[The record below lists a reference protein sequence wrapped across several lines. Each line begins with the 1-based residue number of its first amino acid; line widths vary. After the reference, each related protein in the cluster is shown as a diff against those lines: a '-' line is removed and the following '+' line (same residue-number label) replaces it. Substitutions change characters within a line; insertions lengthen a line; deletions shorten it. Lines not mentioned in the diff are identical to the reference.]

1 MIWPFTRSPRIELPD
16 AEAMRLAALKA
27 MPQVSPRTPLAEL
40 RWVVVDVE
48 TGGLNPQTDPLL
60 SIGAVEIRNR
70 QISLGTGFEAGLQQ
84 AAATSHENILIH
96 GLTHSQQLAGMAAKD
111 ALLDFAEFAAGAPF
125 VAFHASFD
133 RTALQVA
140 MQKELG
146 WNFPGRWLDAA
157 VIAPLLFPDLAKA
170 CRSLDDWLAALSIQN
185 YARHSAVAD
194 AAATAQL
201 WLILLEA
208 AGRQRIHTLKDLEAL
223 AQARKWLGGLVI
235 SIF

>member
-1 MIWPFTRSPRIELPD
+1 MIWPFSRKPRIELS
-16 AEAMRLAALKA
+16 EAQAARLAALEYQPA
-27 MPQVSPRTPLAEL
+27 TGPRAPLAAL

-48 TGGLNPQTDPLL
+48 TGGLNPQADPLL
-60 SIGAVEIRNR
+60 SIGAVEIRDGRVN
-70 QISLGTGFEAGLQQ
+70 LGAGFEVGLLQST
-84 AAATSHENILIH
+84 ATSHENILVH
-96 GLTHSQQLAGMAAKD
+96 GLTHSQQLSGLAARD
-111 ALLDFAEFAAGAPF
+111 ALLDFAEFAAGGPF
-125 VAFHASFD
+125 VAFHAGFD

-146 WNFPGRWLDAA
+146 RDFPGRWLDAA
-157 VIAPLLFPDLAKA
+157 VIAPLLFPDLAKD

-208 AGRQRIHTLKDLEAL
+208 AARQNLRTFKDMESLTH
-223 AQARKWLGGLVI
+223 ARKWLGG
-235 SIF
+235 

>member
-1 MIWPFTRSPRIELPD
+1 VIWPFTRVPRIELPE
-16 AEAMRLAALKA
+16 AEADRLAALKA
-27 MPQVSPRTPLAEL
+27 APKISPRTPLNEL

-48 TGGLNPQTDPLL
+48 TGGLNPRTDPLL

-70 QISLGTGFEAGLQQ
+70 QLNLGTGFEAGVQQ
-84 AAATSHENILIH
+84 AAATSHENILVH
-96 GLTHSQQLAGMAAKD
+96 GLTHSQQLSGMAAKD
-111 ALLDFAEFAAGAPF
+111 ALLDFAEFAAGGPF
-125 VAFHASFD
+125 VAFHAAFD

-146 WNFPGRWLDAA
+146 WGFSGRWLDAA

-170 CRSLDDWLAALSIQN
+170 CRQLDDWLAALHIPIYS
-185 YARHSAVAD
+185 RHSAVAD

-208 AGRQRIHTLKDLEAL
+208 AGRQHIHTLKDLERL
-223 AQARKWLGGLVI
+223 THARKWLGGQTH
-235 SIF
+235 